1 MAVGIK
7 VCGITLPEQAKA
19 ISGMGADYLGT
30 IVYEKSPR
38 HVPYEALKTL
48 LPSIPESKRILVD
61 VAPSLERLQHYW
73 TLGYHAAQIHFDLS
87 TDKPLIEAW
96 SKQVGKENLWLA
108 PKIPPTVDFPEYLFD
123 YADTFVLDTY
133 KKDAF
138 GGTGETG
145 GWERFKA
152 WKAQF
157 PDKRFILAGGLS
169 PENLLVAIA
178 ATGTTHVDLNSG
190 FETSPGIKDL
200 EKVRGV
206 FC

>member
-19 ISGMGADYLGT
+19 ISDMGADYLGT

-61 VAPSLERLQHYW
+61 VAPSLERLQCYW
-73 TLGYHAAQIHFDLS
+73 ALGYHAAQLHFD
-87 TDKPLIEAW
+87 PEAARGLVPQW
-96 SKQVGKENLWLA
+96 CQLVGRGHLWLA
-108 PKIPPTVDFPEYLFD
+108 PRIKPEADFPEYLFD

-152 WKAQF
+152 WKAKY
-157 PDKRFILAGGLS
+157 PNKRFILAGGLS
-169 PENLLVAIA
+169 PENLQAAIA
-178 ATGTTHVDLNSG
+178 TTGTTHVDLNSG
-190 FETSPGIKDL
+190 FEISPGIKDL

-206 FC
+206 LC